1 MVHNNLLQRMERNNM
16 TNLKEFMALEMP
28 KIEEV
33 MLDLVE
39 KIQAPAILKEAMS
52 YSLKAGGKRVR
63 PLFVLAVLDHF
74 GKNHANGYVVGSAV
88 EMIHTYSLIHDDL
101 PSMDNDDYRR
111 GKLTNHK
118 VYGEAYATL
127 AGDALNTLPFGIIAR
142 MTDLTAEQKVTL
154 IELLSVAAGAEGM
167 VGGQVL
173 DIDGETRQLT
183 LDELVNVHVNK
194 TGAILRFSIE
204 SGAVL
209 AGASD
214 EERAILR
221 DYAYHIGLAF
231 QIKDDILDIEGTT
244 EELGKTAGKDV
255 ASDKSTY
262 PALLTL
268 DGAKEKLDIHY
279 KGALTAL
286 GKLPSDSTLLEEL
299 ATYIVKRNK

>member
-1 MVHNNLLQRMERNNM
+1 M
-16 TNLKEFMALEMP
+16 
-28 KIEEV
+28 
-33 MLDLVE
+33 
-39 KIQAPAILKEAMS
+39 
-52 YSLKAGGKRVR
+52 
-63 PLFVLAVLDHF
+63 
-74 GKNHANGYVVGSAV
+74 
-88 EMIHTYSLIHDDL
+88 
-101 PSMDNDDYRR
+101 
-111 GKLTNHK
+111 
-118 VYGEAYATL
+118 
-127 AGDALNTLPFGIIAR
+127 
-142 MTDLTAEQKVTL
+142 
-154 IELLSVAAGAEGM
+154 
-167 VGGQVL
+167 
-173 DIDGETRQLT
+173 
-183 LDELVNVHVNK
+183 HVNK